1 MFAYVAESFDRP
13 CYFLRIKKRPAMLA
27 GLIGNSVCFIFEN
40 SRNPT
45 PALRSVPPPTKGLG
59 LVEGHFQNPSS
70 VKVVTVK
77 LY

>member
-1 MFAYVAESFDRP
+1 MMVNEGFISFFAIAMSVYVAESFDRP
-13 CYFLRIKKRPAMLA
+13 CNILRIKKRPAMLA

-59 LVEGHFQNPSS
+59 
-70 VKVVTVK
+70 
-77 LY
+77 